1 MSPATDVCCLLANIA
16 RAGLVHCFLRLA
28 RSQCPHGWHYHSARA
43 MLLLTVST
51 ICSWSALI
59 ALCSWSTSIATYMR
73 QWFKVYHIY
82 NLRWVIVRWWR
93 GSCVCWMTCHSFII
107 ASCYN
112 KCICF
117 SSFSCPKHSITVIV
131 SPPPVPAVCTTG
143 STHCWAVERWV
154 GRFNSPF
161 WLQLTCKVMVDN
173 LPDHVDYVPETRMF
187 VLWRD
192 S

>member
-28 RSQCPHGWHYHSARA
+28 HSQCPHGWHYHSARA

-73 QWFKVYHIY
+73 QCFKVYHIY
-82 NLRWVIVRWWR
+82 NLHWVIVRWWR
-93 GSCVCWMTCHSFII
+93 GSCVCRMTCHSFII

-117 SSFSCPKHSITVIV
+117 FFFFPVRNIP
-131 SPPPVPAVCTTG
+131 SPLLGVRPLCQLFVPPVPRTAEQ
-143 STHCWAVERWV
+143 SKDE
-154 GRFNSPF
+154 PED
-161 WLQLTCKVMVDN
+161 LKVHSDC
-173 LPDHVDYVPETRMF
+173 
-187 VLWRD
+187 